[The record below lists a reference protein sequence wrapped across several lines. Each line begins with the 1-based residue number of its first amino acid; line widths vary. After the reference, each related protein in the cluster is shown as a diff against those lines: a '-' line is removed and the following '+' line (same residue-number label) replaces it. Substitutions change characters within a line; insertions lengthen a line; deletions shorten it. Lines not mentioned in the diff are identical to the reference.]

1 MEKSTQDLKLTREKI
16 PPDSEAIRIV
26 DPDGSVKFVC
36 IDSPM
41 TRKSSRFYWLGYGQ
55 LTQSMRKLFRDDAA
69 TRNVDTV
76 RFKRLVEQELV
87 DHQVKETHHRF
98 GDFSPQRFALM
109 STILYLSLAL
119 NAAIVSVLI
128 WAFNNV

>member
-1 MEKSTQDLKLTREKI
+1 MEKSAQDLKLTREKI

-55 LTQSMRKLFRDDAA
+55 LTQSMRKLFRDDAE

-76 RFKRLVEQELV
+76 RFKRLVGDDFV

-98 GDFSPQRFALM
+98 GDFSPKKFALM
-109 STILYLSLAL
+109 STALYLSLGL
-119 NAAIVSVLI
+119 NAAVISVLI
-128 WAFNNV
+128 WACKNV